1 MPINTRDSLQPIRVF
16 LRLPM
21 KFKIE
26 GSLKLKIYNV
36 SHSAHRANSVNRII
50 KATGISC

>member
-1 MPINTRDSLQPIRVF
+1 MPMNAGDFLQPIRVF

-36 SHSAHRANSVNRII
+36 SHSAH
-50 KATGISC
+50 